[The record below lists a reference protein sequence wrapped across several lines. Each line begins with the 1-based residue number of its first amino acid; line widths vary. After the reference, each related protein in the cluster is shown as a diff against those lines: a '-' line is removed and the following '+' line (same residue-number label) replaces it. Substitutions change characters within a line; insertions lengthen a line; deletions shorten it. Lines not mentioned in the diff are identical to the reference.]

1 MDGGGNGVVNDRT
14 CPTAAATANRQPIS
28 MQLAPDYEPEFDSLR
43 DLLLEIAPERSVEH
57 LLSKV
62 VQRLAQ
68 RPHAVLARLWLLD
81 KGDLCP
87 SCPMRPRCPDQTR
100 CLHLVASAESPA
112 GADQEEAR
120 RAERELRRIPIGV
133 GAIGRIAASG
143 QPIVSDNPDADLDG
157 IGERGWAMRQGIR
170 GLGAQPIIFQ
180 NEVLGVIA
188 QFNRIPTPD
197 QSPAW
202 LRIFAD
208 HIAAAIVNARAFEEI
223 EQLRA
228 QLEMENTFLQEEVQE
243 AKAIG
248 EMIGQSAALKRLLR
262 QVEMVARTDATVL
275 ILGESGTG
283 KELIARGIHKSSR
296 RSERPMIRV
305 NCASIPR
312 ELYESEFFGHIKGS
326 FTGAVKDRA
335 GRFEAAHGGT
345 LFLDEVGEIPLELQ
359 SKLLRVL
366 QEGQYERVGEE
377 RTRTVD
383 VRIIAASNRDLP
395 REVEAG
401 RFRQDLY
408 YRLNQF
414 PMKVAPLR
422 ERKEDI
428 PLLAAHFL
436 ERATRK
442 LKLPGARLTQAH
454 IARLQSY
461 DWPGNVRELQNMI
474 ERALIL
480 AQNGVLW
487 FDLPDHPE
495 TTVVPPP
502 GPVAAEGDAPVILSD
517 IELRQRER
525 ENALAALR
533 KTGWR
538 IHGPGGTAELL
549 GLKPSTLISRLKK
562 MRLKKPPSSPT
573 EPTAGIQ
580 ARL

>member
-1 MDGGGNGVVNDRT
+1 MT
-14 CPTAAATANRQPIS
+14 

-43 DLLLEIAPERSVEH
+43 DLLLEIAPERSVAH
-57 LLSKV
+57 LLRKV

-68 RPHAVLARLWLLD
+68 RPHAVLARLWLFD
-81 KGDLCP
+81 KGDICP

-100 CLHLVASAESPA
+100 CLHLVASAESSA
-112 GADQEEAR
+112 GGAGEEAR
-120 RAERELRRIPIGV
+120 ETERDLRRIPAGV

-143 QPIVSDNPDADLDG
+143 QPIVSDNPDMDVDG
-157 IGERGWAMRQGIR
+157 FGERGWAMRQGVR
-170 GLGAQPIIFQ
+170 GFGAQPIIFQ

-223 EQLRA
+223 EQLKS

-243 AKAIG
+243 ARALG
-248 EMIGQSAALKRLLR
+248 EMVGQSAALKRLLR

-283 KELIARGIHKSSR
+283 KELIAREIHKNSR
-296 RSERPMIRV
+296 RSQRPLIRV

-312 ELYESEFFGHIKGS
+312 ELYESEFFGHIKGA

-395 REVEAG
+395 SDVEAG

-408 YRLNQF
+408 YRLNVF

-436 ERATRK
+436 EKAIRK
-442 LKLPGARLTQAH
+442 LKLPPARLTQAH
-454 IARLQSY
+454 IARFESY
-461 DWPGNVRELQNMI
+461 DWPGNVRELQNSI

-487 FDLPDHPE
+487 FDLPDHAHTAVSAPAA
-495 TTVVPPP
+495 PPATD
-502 GPVAAEGDAPVILSD
+502 GPQPAILSD

-525 ENALAALR
+525 DNTLAALN
-533 KTGWR
+533 KTGWK

-549 GLKPSTLISRLKK
+549 GLKPTTLISRLK
-562 MRLKKPPSSPT
+562 RLGLKKP
-573 EPTAGIQ
+573 A
-580 ARL
+580 L